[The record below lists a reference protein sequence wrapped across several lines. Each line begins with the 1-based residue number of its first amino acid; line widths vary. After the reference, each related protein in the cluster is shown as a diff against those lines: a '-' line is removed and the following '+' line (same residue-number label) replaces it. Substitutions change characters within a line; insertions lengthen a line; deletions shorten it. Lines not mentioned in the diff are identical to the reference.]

1 MITSNP
7 GAEFTRKT
15 TIIVALG
22 WLQRE
27 KGGDLTDPN
36 GRFALQQAAPRH
48 VIRGSGNSDRAS
60 PVGANWWLCGN
71 TGIRQS
77 EPLNRP

>member
-36 GRFALQQAAPRH
+36 GCFGLQQAAPHH
-48 VIRGSGNSDRAS
+48 VIRRSGN
-60 PVGANWWLCGN
+60 
-71 TGIRQS
+71 
-77 EPLNRP
+77 